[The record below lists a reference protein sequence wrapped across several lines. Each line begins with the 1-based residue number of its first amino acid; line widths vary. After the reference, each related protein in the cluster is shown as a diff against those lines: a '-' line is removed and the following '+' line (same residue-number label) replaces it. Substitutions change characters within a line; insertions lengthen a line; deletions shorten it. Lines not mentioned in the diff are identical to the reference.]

1 MHTLII
7 GGNGLIGSSIVQ
19 SLEIKKNIIVCDLKK
34 KNNKNNFY
42 DLNINNE
49 KSFKKLFINLNRKK
63 IKVDCVINCSYP
75 RPVKFDKN
83 PLNLSKKNFLDY
95 FETHLWAFN
104 AATREFSEY
113 FKKNNI
119 KGHIINFS
127 SIYGSSLPDF
137 TIYDDFKTFTSFEY
151 FFTKNN
157 ITLFT
162 KYYAKYLKKF
172 KIRVNTIS
180 PGGVNYKLKKKFVK
194 KYSSKTI
201 SKKMLNK
208 DDLNGIVKFLL
219 SADAKHITG
228 QNFIVDDGFTL

>member
-1 MHTLII
+1 MYTLII
-7 GGNGLIGSSIVQ
+7 GGNGLIGSSIAQ
-19 SLEIKKNIIVCDLKK
+19 SLEKKNIIVCDLKK
-34 KNNKNNFY
+34 KNSKRKFFY
-42 DLNINNE
+42 LNINNE
-49 KSFKKLFINLNRKK
+49 KSFKKLFVSLKREK
-63 IKVDCVINCSYP
+63 IKVNCLINCSYP

-83 PLNLSKKNFLDY
+83 PLNISKKNFLNY

-104 AATREFSEY
+104 LATRAFSEY

-119 KGHIINFS
+119 EGHIINFS

-137 TIYDDFKTFTSFEY
+137 SIYDDFKTFTSFEY
-151 FFTKNN
+151 FFSKNN

-180 PGGVNYKLKKKFVK
+180 PGGVNFKLKRKLVN

-208 DDLNGIVKFLL
+208 DDLNGVVKFLL
-219 SADAKHITG
+219 SSDAKHITG